1 MMNKL
6 KLRLIF
12 PVLNVIAA
20 AYCIEQ
26 KKYSVAY
33 VLTMITVFELLRFID
48 EKNK

>member
-1 MMNKL
+1 MKNL

-20 AYCIEQ
+20 AYCIEL
-26 KKYSVAY
+26 KRYSVAY
-33 VLTMITVFELLRFID
+33 VLTMIAVFELLRYLD